1 MSCVRTQSTNNAKDR
16 FYRVMPRI
24 AGIDLDNNKRVD
36 IALTR
41 LYGVGRKNVVGL
53 LKKAEVEAGKRVKDL
68 TDEELNKIQKMVDV
82 IKVEGDLRSEVHGNI
97 ATLKQIGT
105 YRGLR
110 HAHNLPVRGQRT
122 KSNARTKRGKRV
134 TIGAIKKEMAEKLGI
149 GTPAAPAAGETKPA
163 EVKK

>member
-1 MSCVRTQSTNNAKDR
+1 
-16 FYRVMPRI
+16 MPRI
-24 AGIDLDNNKRVD
+24 AGIDLNNDKRVD

-53 LKKAEVEAGKRVKDL
+53 LKKAEVDAAKRVKDL
-68 TDEELNKIQKMVDV
+68 VDDEVNRIQKVIDT

-97 ATLKQIGT
+97 ATLRQISS
-105 YRGLR
+105 YRGMR

-134 TIGAIKKEMAEKLGI
+134 TIGAIKKEMAEKLGLN
-149 GTPAAPAAGETKPA
+149 TPAAPAAGEKVKTETKR
-163 EVKK
+163 